1 VREGHISIGRSPFSF
16 VSLAALVALVLLAG
30 CGGDDDDAVPAPTA
44 TPTSAP
50 TETSTPVRTPTAT
63 ATASLEDEVSE
74 AYLAYWEAYS
84 AALLNLDASL
94 AEGVAAGE
102 ELERIR
108 DEIEM
113 LRADGVALRVV
124 VEHDFAVVQASADAA
139 VVIDEYRDRSFTVD
153 PETKEP
159 PTATV
164 TGEIITD
171 SYEFSRLDGKWVVV
185 RSRRLS

>member
-1 VREGHISIGRSPFSF
+1 MVERWCRLGLVLLPAF
-16 VSLAALVALVLLAG
+16 VALVLVAG
-30 CGGDDDDAVPAPTA
+30 CGGDDDDVAPSPTA
-44 TPTSAP
+44 TPNTP
-50 TETSTPVRTPTAT
+50 TETSTPPSTPAAT
-63 ATASLEDEVSE
+63 ATASPEDEVSE
-74 AYLAYWEAYS
+74 AYLAYWDAYS

-94 AEGVAAGE
+94 AEEVAAGE

-108 DEIEM
+108 EEIEM

-124 VEHDFAVVQASADAA
+124 VEHDFAVVQASADSA
-139 VVIDEYRDRSFTVD
+139 VVIDEYQDRSFTVD

-164 TGEIITD
+164 TGELVTD
-171 SYEFSRLDGKWVVV
+171 SYEFSRIDGRWVVV